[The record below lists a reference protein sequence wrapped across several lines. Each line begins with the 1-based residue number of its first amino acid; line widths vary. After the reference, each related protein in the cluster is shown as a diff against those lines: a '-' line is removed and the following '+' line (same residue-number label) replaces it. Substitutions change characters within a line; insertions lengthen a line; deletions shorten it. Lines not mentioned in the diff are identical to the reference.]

1 MTDSLLL
8 PSDDDQIEIDENKQ
22 YLSELVGE
30 GKKYKDNETLAKSY
44 YHADKALEISNRRQD
59 QLREAFIKE
68 RQENIA
74 KAKLQDLVDKLT
86 NSKQT
91 NSSNETPPV
100 NEQNDKPAIDMD
112 QIKSL
117 MSTSLQEYEAGNKQ
131 RANLAQVQNKL
142 VERYGK
148 NYSKDLGEQLQ
159 VLGMS
164 VDQIDALS
172 KQAPQAAIR
181 MLGLDTQTQREGFQ
195 SPPRSN
201 QRNDSFAPKAAKKR
215 TWSYYQE
222 LRKTNPDMYL
232 DRKIAN
238 QMAQDAVELGEEFND
253 GDFYVSGLHER

>member
-1 MTDSLLL
+1 MTDSLLQQAN
-8 PSDDDQIEIDENKQ
+8 DDTIEFDESKD

-30 GKKYKDNETLAKSY
+30 GKKFTSNQELAKGKAY
-44 YHADKALEISNRRQD
+44 ADKMIDLQNRRLD
-59 QLREAFIKE
+59 QMREDFIKE

-74 KAKLQDLVDKLT
+74 KAKLQELVDRLA
-86 NSKQT
+86 NNKQSD
-91 NSSNETPPV
+91 SSNETPPV
-100 NEQNDKPAIDMD
+100 NEQNEPAINMD

-117 MSTSLQEYEAGNKQ
+117 MSTSLQEYEVGKTQ
-131 RANLAQVQNKL
+131 RENLAQVQSKL

-148 NYSKDLGEQLQ
+148 NYSNVLGEQLQ
-159 VLGMS
+159 SLGMS
-164 VDQIDALS
+164 VSQIDALS
-172 KQAPQAAIR
+172 KQSPQAALR
-181 MLGLDTQTQREGFQ
+181 MLGLDVQPQRDGFQ

-253 GDFYVSGLHER
+253 GDFYVRGLHER